1 MFGLIFMVL
10 MIARHKQKPSG
21 NSEGNMVY
29 YSHVLE
35 GPRHAWGHTGKSWVE
50 RVCWYN
56 VLSYWDQGRS

>member
-1 MFGLIFMVL
+1 MFGLIFVVL

-35 GPRHAWGHTGKSWVE
+35 GRGMPGAT
-50 RVCWYN
+50 
-56 VLSYWDQGRS
+56 QGSLG